1 MTITRQI
8 EATLRETIRALS
20 VLDSER
26 LQSLEKR
33 MMLLGKSGS
42 IAEPMTSLLEAKK
55 ALKRLLEQTEDNLS
69 ILYRLHGGNGT
80 DSWAR

>member
-1 MTITRQI
+1 MTITQ
-8 EATLRETIRALS
+8 EVESTLRETIVALS

-26 LQSLEKR
+26 LQSLEER
-33 MMLLGKSGS
+33 MILLRKSGS
-42 IAEPMTSLLEAKK
+42 IAEPMTSLFEAKNT
-55 ALKRLLEQTEDNLS
+55 LKRLLEQTENNLF

>member
-1 MTITRQI
+1 MTITREV

-26 LQSLEKR
+26 LQSLEER
-33 MMLLGKSGS
+33 MMMLMKSGS
-42 IAEPMTSLLEAKK
+42 NAEPMTSLFEAKST
-55 ALKRLLEQTEDNLS
+55 LKRLLEQTENNLS

-80 DSWAR
+80 DSWER